1 MQLIVGYIGVKGRFT
16 YGRVGDRPLQW
27 MLENDNNIFFD
38 RVETIRL
45 LCYV

>member
-1 MQLIVGYIGVKGRFT
+1 MQLIVYIGVEGRFT

-27 MLENDNNIFFD
+27 ILENDNNIFFD
-38 RVETIRL
+38 RVETIRI